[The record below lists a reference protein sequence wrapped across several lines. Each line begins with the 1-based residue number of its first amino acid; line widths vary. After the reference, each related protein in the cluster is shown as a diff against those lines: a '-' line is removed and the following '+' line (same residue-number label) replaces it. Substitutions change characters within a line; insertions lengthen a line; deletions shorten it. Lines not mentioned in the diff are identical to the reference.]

1 MFELL
6 GITPQALFAQL
17 LVGLINGSF
26 YAILSLGLA
35 IIFGLLNVINF
46 THGAQY
52 MMGAF
57 AAWIGLTQLGNWIG
71 QPDFVINY
79 WVALILVPLLV
90 GALGIL
96 IERTMLRRLY
106 HLDHLYGLL
115 LTFGLALIFE
125 GMFRYWYGV
134 SGESYPVPE
143 LLQGAIPLESI
154 GILLPKYRAW
164 VVVISL
170 VVCFVTWYV
179 IERTKLGAYLRA
191 GTENPKLL
199 QAFGINVPLMITLTY
214 GYGVAL
220 AAFAGVL
227 AAPVLQVNPIMGSNL
242 IIVVFAVVVIGG
254 MGSILG
260 SILTGL
266 GLGIIEGLTKVF
278 YPEGSG
284 IAIFVIMVIVLV
296 LRPAGLF
303 GRER

>member
-1 MFELL
+1 MFEML
-6 GITPQALFAQL
+6 GITPQALLAQL

-35 IIFGLLNVINF
+35 IIFGLLNIINF

-52 MMGAF
+52 MLGAF
-57 AAWIGLTQLGNWIG
+57 VAWLGLTQFGPWIG
-71 QPDFVINY
+71 QPDLVVNY
-79 WVALILVPLLV
+79 WFALVLSPLLV
-90 GALGIL
+90 GAFGVL
-96 IERTMLRRLY
+96 IERTMLKRLY

-115 LTFGLALIFE
+115 LTFGLALIIE
-125 GMFRYWYGV
+125 GMFRHWYGI
-134 SGESYPVPE
+134 SGESYEVPE
-143 LLQGAIPLESI
+143 LLQGAIRLEEI
-154 GILLPKYRAW
+154 GIILPKYRIW
-164 VVVISL
+164 VVFASL
-170 VVCFVTWYV
+170 VVCFGTWYV
-179 IERTKLGAYLRA
+179 IERTRLGAYLRA

-220 AAFAGVL
+220 AGFAGVL
-227 AAPVLQVNPIMGSNL
+227 AAPILQVNPIMGSNL

-266 GLGIIEGLTKVF
+266 GLGLIEGLTKVF
-278 YPEGSG
+278 YPEGS
-284 IAIFVIMVIVLV
+284 AVVIFVIMAIVLL

-303 GRER
+303 GREK